1 MIIAG
6 VEFKD
11 KPRFEWELLPT
22 YPWKVAKK
30 DRTQLFA
37 IDYLVKETGSCRMIG
52 ENGYQLSSNIR
63 YFKKV
68 N

>member
-6 VEFKD
+6 VEFKE

-37 IDYLVKETGSCRMIG
+37 IDYLVEEFKNI
-52 ENGYQLSSNIR
+52 SSLLLFVDMSSIMSLMTLI
-63 YFKKV
+63 
-68 N
+68 

>member
-6 VEFKD
+6 VECKD
-11 KPRFEWELLPT
+11 KPRFEWEWLPT

-37 IDYLVKETGSCRMIG
+37 IDYLVEETGSCKMIG
-52 ENGYQLSSNIR
+52 NNGFEISSNIR
-63 YFKKV
+63 YFKKI
-68 N
+68 

>member
-6 VEFKD
+6 VKFKD

-37 IDYLVKETGSCRMIG
+37 IDYLVEETGSCKMIG
-52 ENGYQLSSNIR
+52 NNGFEISRNIR
-63 YFKKV
+63 YFKKI
-68 N
+68 